1 MKIQKKK
8 TIVAIIIAIWTLLQL
23 LLSDLKESLRS
34 ARPEWTQG
42 ETPWTP
48 LLARVAPLHPACGQL
63 SASKKVQK
71 FYFYLVKI
79 KKKIVNNI
87 FTYAYFKLHRHTVTR
102 KFKLDT
108 LFHGGKHSR
117 SAVSIPFGSIPF
129 GSLPFGS
136 LPFWLYFVILKPL
149 LCVSSDIVFV
159 FWFSSL
165 GSLGCNQV
173 FYKDT
178 NLGGTRSSFASADAA
193 ALWPEREL
201 GHSGLKGRPPE
212 PPFLQGLHP
221 CTLLVDSY

>member
-1 MKIQKKK
+1 VKIQKKK

-108 LFHGGKHSR
+108 LFHGGTVGLQCQFHLD
-117 SAVSIPFGSIPF
+117 PFHLDPF
-129 GSLPFGS
+129 HLDPFHFDCTLS
-136 LPFWLYFVILKPL
+136 YWSHYCVWVQILSLYF
-149 LCVSSDIVFV
+149 D
-159 FWFSSL
+159 
-165 GSLGCNQV
+165 
-173 FYKDT
+173 
-178 NLGGTRSSFASADAA
+178 
-193 ALWPEREL
+193 
-201 GHSGLKGRPPE
+201 
-212 PPFLQGLHP
+212 FL
-221 CTLLVDSY
+221 V